1 VFVPAFPPL
10 AARRPHRS
18 RHDRPWRTTDV
29 FPGAHLFARGRFAL
43 LEGLRTLVQVRR
55 VRRLWAPAYLCGP
68 VVDAATAA
76 GLEIAL
82 YDVNER
88 LEPRWRTIEPARGDA
103 LLALHYF
110 GLALPTRPLQEF
122 CSAHAMPLI
131 EDCAHSVPDPG
142 AAVQVGYY
150 GALAVFSLRKQAPV
164 PGGGLLVVSD
174 PDLRAAV
181 RVPAGPGV
189 GDRRTYIKLGIML
202 AERLA
207 FAVGWNVLP
216 FKDRLPVLDAQ
227 SGPGDG
233 PAADAVAASSE
244 YSRPPAPAFLLRP
257 MLARLDWRAQ
267 IQIRQTAYR
276 RLAARLRATS
286 RVTLPVVTPLP
297 GSVPQAMPIWVAD
310 PARVVRALRAR
321 GVEAMAWPG
330 REQVPFCRRACPG
343 TATWLD
349 RSLLLPL
356 GCALTPRRLDRVVD
370 AVHEASGTG

>member
-1 VFVPAFPPL
+1 
-10 AARRPHRS
+10 
-18 RHDRPWRTTDV
+18 
-29 FPGAHLFARGRFAL
+29 
-43 LEGLRTLVQVRR
+43 
-55 VRRLWAPAYLCGP
+55 
-68 VVDAATAA
+68 
-76 GLEIAL
+76 
-82 YDVNER
+82 
-88 LEPRWRTIEPARGDA
+88 
-103 LLALHYF
+103 
-110 GLALPTRPLQEF
+110 
-122 CSAHAMPLI
+122 
-131 EDCAHSVPDPG
+131 
-142 AAVQVGYY
+142 
-150 GALAVFSLRKQAPV
+150 
-164 PGGGLLVVSD
+164 
-174 PDLRAAV
+174 
-181 RVPAGPGV
+181 V